1 MIDYLD
7 SFFDTRRKRL
17 LFIQLLCCCGW
28 LFICGCALY
37 VALRLIVL
45 DDYASLFSLLNDPS
59 MELFVIA
66 RMILSMMSLAQG
78 TVFTYLI
85 QALTTISFWE
95 WCLLGCSLFLFYYSN
110 NKRIYGMGTLLLL
123 GYLLACMILF
133 VLALSAS
140 SLQEV
145 VKSIWLIGVWT
156 LICFIVMLV
165 FIVCMLLRILVR
177 YRRALYVHV
186 VEIQEETDEKTLP
199 NSERISCKKS

>member
-1 MIDYLD
+1 M
-7 SFFDTRRKRL
+7 
-17 LFIQLLCCCGW
+17 
-28 LFICGCALY
+28 
-37 VALRLIVL
+37 
-45 DDYASLFSLLNDPS
+45 
-59 MELFVIA
+59 
-66 RMILSMMSLAQG
+66 
-78 TVFTYLI
+78 
-85 QALTTISFWE
+85 
-95 WCLLGCSLFLFYYSN
+95 GCSLFLFYYSN

-145 VKSIWLIGVWT
+145 MKSIWLIGVWT